1 MKNRVISYILV
12 IIGFFLIVFGLVLNF
27 NSDNQKNRHNSS
39 LENIN
44 DSQLS
49 TKEINEIYQKEYNH
63 SSQISKK
70 HCLNNLCILNIKIV
84 YEYNSYGVI
93 TGDLINELD
102 KPVSDG
108 FINLNFYIDDKME
121 VLHFYHPSL
130 NSKENIPLELQFT
143 NYNILK
149 AKDYKI
155 EYPSEE
161 EILEYSKSW

>member
-49 TKEINEIYQKEYNH
+49 TKE
-63 SSQISKK
+63 
-70 HCLNNLCILNIKIV
+70 
-84 YEYNSYGVI
+84 
-93 TGDLINELD
+93 INELD